1 MKHAIMAVGPH
12 CDDVEF
18 QFGATLLKYHRAY
31 GYRVVYVEATNNM
44 SGAWMQRDGFPPL
57 PEGTYRREVIPRDG
71 HLTECRVPWF
81 IEMPQRKKEA
91 EAAARTFFDTDVI
104 SLDCPQGAYT
114 DGDLKQVTAGYGT
127 DCPAC
132 TSAAHP
138 TILTACKDPREVAR
152 VRDLILREDPEVI
165 FCINVVDLNP
175 EHCATAVLIRK
186 AFLEAQ
192 RMGFGGSLLFPA
204 PLNPTGFGAWSDRW
218 DTFVDTTGYEDEK
231 RRAIGVHAC
240 QMPDPA
246 RLDLM
251 DRLHGA
257 LCGCGEAE
265 AYDISYLAESDAGAL
280 TAELARNRAYCEAH
294 YARMFFSGESKKLF
308 SDFWD
313 RIAGNY

>member
-1 MKHAIMAVGPH
+1 MRHSIMAVGPH

-18 QFGATLLKYHRAY
+18 QFGSTLLKYHREY

-44 SGAWMQRDGFPPL
+44 SGAWMQKDGAPAL
-57 PEGTYRREVIPRDG
+57 PEGAYRREAVPRG
-71 HLTECRVPWF
+71 EHLTEYRVPWF

-104 SLDCPQGAYT
+104 SLDLPQGGYL
-114 DGDLKQVTAGYGT
+114 DGDLERVTAGYGT
-127 DCPAC
+127 ACPAC

-165 FCINVVDLNP
+165 FCINTVDLNP
-175 EHCATAVLIRK
+175 EHSATAVLILK
-186 AFLEAQ
+186 AFREAQ
-192 RMGFGGSLLFPA
+192 KAGFGGSLLFPA

-231 RRAIGVHAC
+231 RRAIGSHAC
-240 QMPDPA
+240 QVPVPA

-251 DRLHGA
+251 DRLHGT

-265 AYDISYLAESDAGAL
+265 VFDISHLAKDGAGEL
-280 TAELARNRAYCEAH
+280 TAELRRNQAYCEAH
-294 YARMFFSGESKKLF
+294 FAELFFSARSKKLF
-308 SDFWD
+308 SDFRD
-313 RIAGNY
+313 RIAGNC